1 MFNSLQVHGLWP
13 ARLLCLW
20 NFPGEYWRGLPF
32 PIPDDLSTPGTKPRS
47 PASPVTFSNR
57 NKLNFTGLSLLES
70 RPGNLLNLDSR
81 PAKWKKSHERTS
93 FTHTQYKELEAL
105 FSCNMFPDK
114 NLQREL
120 ALKLNLPESTVKI
133 WFRNRRFKM
142 KKQQQQQQEQQS
154 PKPPSQVLP
163 AKDVPTASTSPHSFL
178 LAASDSYNSLSPQ
191 SLDPFPWTGDSMI
204 MEIPTSDV
212 QMQDPQL
219 ERLVASVPAL
229 YSDAFDITQIM
240 ELYSFPDEDDIT
252 NSSFY
257 SLYQYLSPTRPSVGL
272 FPGQTCFSVTSWS
285 FAVYSAQDSLEF
297 QNPSI
302 MVHFGF
308 L

>member
-1 MFNSLQVHGLWP
+1 MGTPREFMTDFPCQMSAPLMSKIVQENPQPDPFVYMDDSSMNFQGDSQIP
-13 ARLLCLW
+13 AGARL
-20 NFPGEYWRGLPF
+20 
-32 PIPDDLSTPGTKPRS
+32 
-47 PASPVTFSNR
+47 FS
-57 NKLNFTGLSLLES
+57 S
-70 RPGNLLNLDSR
+70 RPTTCGILTPR
-81 PAKWKKSHERTS
+81 PGIKPGPSKVKAKWKKSHERTS

-142 KKQQQQQQEQQS
+142 KKQQQQEQQS
-154 PKPPSQVLP
+154 PKPPSQVPP

-178 LAASDSYNSLSPQ
+178 LAVSDSYNSLSPQ
-191 SLDPFPWTGDSMI
+191 SLDPFPWAGDSMI

-257 SLYQYLSPTRPSVGL
+257 SLYQYLSPTRPS
-272 FPGQTCFSVTSWS
+272 
-285 FAVYSAQDSLEF
+285 
-297 QNPSI
+297 
-302 MVHFGF
+302 
-308 L
+308 